1 MANAASV
8 TLRIGNINPLTVAEM
23 DGNFTSLKNAING
36 VVDLTA
42 STYSLLSVNCPT
54 PTTSLQI
61 ANKSYVDNQINRYI
75 GIATALG
82 G

>member
-1 MANAASV
+1 MANASSV
-8 TLRIGNINPLTVAEM
+8 TLRFGNISPLTVAQM
-23 DGNFTSLKNAING
+23 DGNFTSLNNAINN
-36 VVDLTA
+36 VIDYTA